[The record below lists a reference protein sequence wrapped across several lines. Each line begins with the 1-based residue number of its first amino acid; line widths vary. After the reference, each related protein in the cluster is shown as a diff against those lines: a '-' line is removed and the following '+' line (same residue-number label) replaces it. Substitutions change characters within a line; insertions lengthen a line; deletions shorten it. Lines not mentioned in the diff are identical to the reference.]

1 MLVSVSATCTYIA
14 VPYLFVYL
22 CQSVF
27 PVINCLFFSH
37 SSWSTHQAYPPHIFL
52 LSRSIICFPLPHFV
66 TVVTYQRLF
75 LVFQIKFFD
84 GALGQPSSLSSAH
97 LSSGSL
103 YSRHKFSAQM
113 QSSTATDISK
123 SQKKNRTTMRTSQ
136 KYKYNPRLKRIF

>member
-1 MLVSVSATCTYIA
+1 MLVSVSATCIYIA
-14 VPYLFVYL
+14 VPYLFVCL

-37 SSWSTHQAYPPHIFL
+37 SSWSSHQAYPPHIFL

-66 TVVTYQRLF
+66 TVVTCQRL
-75 LVFQIKFFD
+75 LVFQIKSSD
-84 GALGQPSSLSSAH
+84 GAVKKFTFYFKQRFFFKPPSSLSSAH

-113 QSSTATDISK
+113 QSTTATDISK
-123 SQKKNRTTMRTSQ
+123 SQNKNCTP
-136 KYKYNPRLKRIF
+136 KI